1 MTVRFVDTNV
11 LLYAI
16 SQDPEEHAKAAI
28 ANEILSAGEIGLSVQ
43 VLQEVYVQATRQSRT
58 DAIAHDQAAGL
69 LEAWCRFP
77 VQVTTVEVMG
87 GALAI
92 RDRFGISYWDAAI
105 LAAARAL
112 GCSIVLSEDLDDATD
127 YDGIRVEDPF
137 RKGSVG

>member
-1 MTVRFVDTNV
+1 M
-11 LLYAI
+11 
-16 SQDPEEHAKAAI
+16 
-28 ANEILSAGEIGLSVQ
+28 
-43 VLQEVYVQATRQSRT
+43 
-58 DAIAHDQAAGL
+58 
-69 LEAWCRFP
+69 LEGMIP
-77 VQVTTVEVMG
+77 VQVTTIEVMS
-87 GALAI
+87 GALTI